1 MGSFWLDRAC
11 HDINRAWIL
20 ALCLEFLAAG
30 VVVWEGTVGQLVGNG
45 VERTGQ
51 TSGREGWGWCGG
63 AQLHVAEGYLD
74 LGFQERST
82 TQSPLSLLDTLS
94 SGITSCFP

>member
-11 HDINRAWIL
+11 HDINRVWIL

-30 VVVWEGTVGQLVGNG
+30 VVVWEEMVGQLVGNG

-51 TSGREGWGWCGG
+51 TSGRVGMVLRGTAPCCRRIFGPW
-63 AQLHVAEGYLD
+63 LLRKVYN
-74 LGFQERST
+74 
-82 TQSPLSLLDTLS
+82 PKSLELT
-94 SGITSCFP
+94 